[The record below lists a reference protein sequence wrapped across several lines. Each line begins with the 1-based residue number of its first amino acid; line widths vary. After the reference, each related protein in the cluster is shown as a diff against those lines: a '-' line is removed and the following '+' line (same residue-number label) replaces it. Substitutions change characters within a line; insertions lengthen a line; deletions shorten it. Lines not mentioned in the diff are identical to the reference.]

1 MPQHPGKKKKMT
13 RAQENAFIKKHT
25 NANERRDITTRSQN
39 SPGQRAAER
48 NADRTGSRKA
58 AGRAL
63 SGPAKAAHAG
73 MLSRARRNSKK
84 KRS

>member
-13 RAQENAFIKKHT
+13 PAQERTFIK
-25 NANERRDITTRSQN
+25 ANTSPAERAAINKRSKN
-39 SPGQRAAER
+39 TPGTRAAER

-58 AGRAL
+58 ASRAL

-73 MLSRARRNSKK
+73 QLSRARRNNAK
-84 KRS
+84 KRK